1 MANFLT
7 YLKNNN
13 GNIYSLIVSTLLI
26 TWYNGLVGM
35 LNYFFPERGILISLL
50 FALIPVLIFLTDD
63 GNLDELYSSGSTTY
77 EVAAASDQGG
87 YRMRRARAPYY
98 HKKN

>member
-13 GNIYSLIVSTLLI
+13 GNIYSLVVSALLI
-26 TWYNGLVGM
+26 TWYNGLVGI
-35 LNYFFPERGILISLL
+35 LNFIFPERGILISLL
-50 FALIPVLIFLTDD
+50 LALIPILIFLTDD

-77 EVAAASDQGG
+77 EIATASDKGG
-87 YRMRRARAPYY
+87 YRMRRTRAPY
-98 HKKN
+98 HKKK